1 MKTATSTSR
10 GFSMLEMTL
19 VIVIVGIIAATA
31 APRFADA
38 GTGRRLSA
46 AQRVIEKDI
55 ETIQLRARATGKP
68 HIIAF
73 YPSKELYI
81 AFEGTETVSDAV
93 VLIRDLT
100 DEPLGVELSRTNI
113 GDDEDIVISVMGDI
127 ENDFQIGILREGIEK
142 AVSFSGSGF
151 SRPAVSRTET
161 AEEIKTAE
169 LVADL
174 YGKLIG
180 K

>member
-1 MKTATSTSR
+1 
-10 GFSMLEMTL
+10 MLEMTL
-19 VIVIVGIIAATA
+19 VIVIVGIIAAIA

>member
-1 MKTATSTSR
+1 
-10 GFSMLEMTL
+10 MLEMTL
-19 VIVIVGIIAATA
+19 VIVIVGIIAAIA

-81 AFEGTETVSDAV
+81 AFEGTETVSDAA

-127 ENDFQIGILREGIEK
+127 EDDFQIGILREGIEK